1 MAVIRDGD
9 DPRILKGYV
18 NGDAKKVGF
27 TWLYFGARRALSG
40 DGSGKEREGCSSSGA
55 ANEVA
60 APLSEKTSSAAQPAS
75 LARKASSDSCR
86 DRKLT
91 RQDQVCRLG
100 PVRNHVSGDQHR
112 LRKRIA
118 QADPSRFLQDDGR
131 LDHSQT
137 TTADILPDRQAK
149 GAKFGERRDGA
160 ARTRAAERGPDAVSE
175 AFLFLGILEV
185 HFPALFSPLGRPR
198 TRSAMMLR

>member
-1 MAVIRDGD
+1 MEAGR
-9 DPRILKGYV
+9 
-18 NGDAKKVGF
+18 N
-27 TWLYFGARRALSG
+27 AR
-40 DGSGKEREGCSSSGA
+40 ECSSSGA

-60 APLSEKTSSAAQPAS
+60 APLSEKTHQSAAQPAS

-175 AFLFLGILEV
+175 AFLFLGYPGSSLSCPLLAPRKAED
-185 HFPALFSPLGRPR
+185 ALGDDVALNLRTTGVYRLAARGEIDAPKPLGDGSYSV
-198 TRSAMMLR
+198 RSPAPE